1 MLINLK
7 LSVIKQVLHMK
18 MREEAVAVFPV
29 ALCSWPG
36 YQCGAADSVVDFNVM
51 KHILCQENIFGILA
65 TSPQ

>member
-18 MREEAVAVFPV
+18 MEEEPVAVFP
-29 ALCSWPG
+29 ALCSWPR

-51 KHILCQENIFGILA
+51 KHILCQENFFGILG